1 MNHIQKLLSMKIRK
15 SIVIP
20 ICLFIYL
27 MEMAY
32 IGRHILYAGDYL
44 QYFGIIAATIVVIV
58 LLHFSLKKKERL
70 REEREDDLKNKS
82 EE

>member
-1 MNHIQKLLSMKIRK
+1 M
-15 SIVIP
+15 V
-20 ICLFIYL
+20 
-27 MEMAY
+27 MAY